1 MLRSHFLQLEG
12 YLNQRKRN
20 LSLTI
25 FATPA
30 ERLWNFLFPRFGYLK
45 AVLLRDELVSG
56 LQSDA
61 IRVRLLQLVDSE
73 ASLENFISHA
83 ISIEVPAGFFR
94 SFYASS
100 DTPLSASIASI
111 GNIAVVNKR
120 TAHFYKDS
128 NTKDGFV
135 VCGNIHEINCP
146 ARRSRC
152 LKYGKQGHWAAACTS
167 TVATVASDNDEQVAF
182 VFCSV
187 KTTNGVKTS
196 PNRIYEKKFFWQRV
210 KECSFPVRF
219 HVFDP
224 GSNIRLKRLMCVSSC
239 NYQSNQWNQNLVLRT
254 ENNFLF
260 SEFVVLLWAWILR
273 VSHLIL

>member
-1 MLRSHFLQLEG
+1 M
-12 YLNQRKRN
+12 
-20 LSLTI
+20 
-25 FATPA
+25 
-30 ERLWNFLFPRFGYLK
+30 
-45 AVLLRDELVSG
+45 
-56 LQSDA
+56 
-61 IRVRLLQLVDSE
+61 
-73 ASLENFISHA
+73 
-83 ISIEVPAGFFR
+83 
-94 SFYASS
+94 
-100 DTPLSASIASI
+100 
-111 GNIAVVNKR
+111 
-120 TAHFYKDS
+120 
-128 NTKDGFV
+128 

-152 LKYGKQGHWAAACTS
+152 LKYGKHGHRAAACTS

-196 PNRIYEKKFFWQRV
+196 PNRIYENFFWQRV

-260 SEFVVLLWAWILR
+260 SEFVVLLWAWSLR